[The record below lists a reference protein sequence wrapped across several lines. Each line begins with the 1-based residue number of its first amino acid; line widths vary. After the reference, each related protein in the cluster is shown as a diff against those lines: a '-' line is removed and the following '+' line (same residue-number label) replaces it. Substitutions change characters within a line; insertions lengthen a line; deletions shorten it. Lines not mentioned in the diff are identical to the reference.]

1 MLVRWQIYRDA
12 WNRLISA
19 ENESMGSFG
28 PEGSGERFWDPTNSE
43 PLASSSAVPNYSG
56 DDVTEFGSVANP

>member
-1 MLVRWQIYRDA
+1 MADLQDA

-28 PEGSGERFWDPTNSE
+28 PEGSGRFWDPTNSE
-43 PLASSSAVPNYSG
+43 PLASSSAVPITL
-56 DDVTEFGSVANP
+56 VTT